1 MKKALIA
8 AIILLLLAIAVGG
21 YFLLD
26 HMFPVASPIDCP
38 NKEDIRSISLTQN
51 SDPSTSVD
59 VSDFEAVLQ
68 NICAGEPTR
77 IWSIQDYPSVE
88 SYYTVELNTLAR
100 QYRYFVYADGSQ
112 VYVEKPYHGVYKVD
126 QQVLDFFADYFRN

>member
-8 AIILLLLAIAVGG
+8 AIIVLLLVIAVGG

-26 HMFPVASPIDCP
+26 RMFPVAPPIDCP
-38 NKEDIRSISLTQN
+38 NEEDIRSISLTQN
-51 SDPSTSVD
+51 SDPSTSVE
-59 VSDFEAVLQ
+59 VSDFGAVLQ

-88 SYYTVELNTLAR
+88 IYYTVEIDTSAR
-100 QYRYFVYADGSQ
+100 QYRYFVYAEGSQ
-112 VYVEKPYHGVYKVD
+112 VYVEKPYQGVYEVN
-126 QQVLDFFADYFRN
+126 QQVLDFFADHFRN